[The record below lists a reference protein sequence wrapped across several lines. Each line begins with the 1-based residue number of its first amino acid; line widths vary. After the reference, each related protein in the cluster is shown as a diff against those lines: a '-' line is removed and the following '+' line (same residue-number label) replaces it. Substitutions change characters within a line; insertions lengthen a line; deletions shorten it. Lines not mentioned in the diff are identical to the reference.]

1 MQKIILAV
9 VLAFAAHCSCAF
21 AATPTFQ
28 LAPNPVWIS
37 GLPDLLELNSDG
49 TLSAT
54 EGVDSAIQP
63 DADMLVATAAPGAF
77 SAPIKFADFTVV
89 QEAAFDR
96 ADIFRSV
103 NFLDGS
109 DSGRG
114 ATQIFTDQAFR
125 SGALYVFLKDLNTR
139 SHQKSERWALLL
151 IALCFVLYWSRRRPV
166 RTFLRLH
173 PESEARRNRKM

>member
-1 MQKIILAV
+1 MQKIILAG

-28 LAPNPVWIS
+28 LAPRLAL
-37 GLPDLLELNSDG
+37 LPELPGFPELNNDVTSNVSENVDG
-49 TLSAT
+49 
-54 EGVDSAIQP
+54 EIQ
-63 DADMLVATAAPGAF
+63 ADPEVLVATAPEFYA
-77 SAPIKFADFTVV
+77 SIKRTDFTVL
-89 QEAAFDR
+89 QESAFDHF
-96 ADIFRSV
+96 DTFRNG
-103 NFLDGS
+103 NFLGSSDG
-109 DSGRG
+109 GHV

-125 SGALYVFLKDLNTR
+125 SGALYVFLKDLKTR

-173 PESEARRNRKM
+173 PELEARRSRKM